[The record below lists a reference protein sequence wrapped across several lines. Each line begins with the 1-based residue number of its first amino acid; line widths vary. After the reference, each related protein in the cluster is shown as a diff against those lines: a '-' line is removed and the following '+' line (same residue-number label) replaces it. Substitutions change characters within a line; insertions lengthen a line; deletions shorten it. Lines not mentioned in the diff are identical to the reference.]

1 MSMNDTLANAMS
13 QMLNAE
19 RIGRTECTIKN
30 VSKIIE
36 IIISILKENEFIG
49 DYELTNNVKGKFITV
64 KLLGK
69 INKCGAIKPRFP
81 VKLDEYKKFEK
92 RYLPASDFGVMIV
105 STSKGIMIHKRAI
118 DQKLGGKLIAYCY

>member
-1 MSMNDTLANAMS
+1 MNDTLANAMS

-105 STSKGIMIHKRAI
+105 STSKGIMIHNRAI

>member
-13 QMLNAE
+13 QILNAE
-19 RIGRTECTIKN
+19 KVGKTECDIKN
-30 VSKIIE
+30 VSKIIK
-36 IIISILKENEFIG
+36 IIMEILKENDYIG
-49 DYELTNNVKGKFITV
+49 DYVVTSNVKGEYINV

-81 VKLDEYKKFEK
+81 VKLDEYEKFEK
-92 RYLPASDFGVMIV
+92 RYLPANDFGIMIV
-105 STSKGIMIHKRAI
+105 STSKGMMTHNKAI

>member
-105 STSKGIMIHKRAI
+105 STSKGIMIHNRAI